1 MLRSSENHFVLREMN
16 NMFKVLSPKLFGKKY
31 EKAIKSIIAS
41 IIIFFGMREIDYS
54 ITMSQKVLLFT
65 NLFFSGTIML
75 QFFGSEDNARYL
87 KGFFAMPFSDKR
99 TFVLEYASAAGLYT
113 LLTKSIF
120 IFSLIFAFVEFS
132 VCKAVLLA
140 SHFIFVCLGSMA
152 VYACLRDKKILSLL
166 LIAVGTA
173 MCFVLPEGYT
183 AAAVFAAADII
194 LAAVLC
200 MTDPY
205 RFMKYRSK
213 NAGKKSSVHS
223 NRFLV
228 TKYIL
233 RYILSNKSYMIST
246 LIIIAFISYLA
257 KTMGDMNFKN
267 SSILGM
273 ALMSVNTPL
282 AIIVS
287 SSRTLKKKLCS
298 MPDKFRNFYLP
309 YASVLFVF
317 YIISYA
323 ILLGVLAVLGTK
335 VTLLSIIAAVLFAVQ
350 ASAVIIFLEDRY
362 TLQKWSTE
370 SDLWHN
376 PRKYVTPLLLVAET
390 FVLQLF

>member
-1 MLRSSENHFVLREMN
+1 
-16 NMFKVLSPKLFGKKY
+16 MFEVLSPKLFGKKY
-31 EKAIKSIIAS
+31 EKVIKSIIAS
-41 IIIFFGMREIDYS
+41 IIIFFGMSEIDYS

-65 NLFFSGTIML
+65 DLFFSGTIML
-75 QFFGSEDNARYL
+75 QFFGSEDNSRYL
-87 KGFFAMPFSDKR
+87 KGFFAMPFSNKK
-99 TFVLEYASAAGLYT
+99 TFFFEYAAAAGLYT

-120 IFSLIFAFVEFS
+120 VFSLIFAFIEFS
-132 VCKAVLLA
+132 VCTGVLLA
-140 SHFIFVCLGSMA
+140 AHFIFVCLGSMT
-152 VYACLRDKKILSLL
+152 VYAFSKDKKILSLL

-173 MCFVLPEGYT
+173 MCFVLPDGYA
-183 AAAVFAAADII
+183 AAAVFAAADIV

-205 RFMKYRSK
+205 RFMKCRSK
-213 NAGKKSSVHS
+213 NAGKKSSSHS

-228 TKYIL
+228 AKYIF
-233 RYILSNKSYMIST
+233 RYIASNKSYVIST
-246 LIIIAFISYLA
+246 LIIIAFISYLS

-267 SSILGM
+267 SNILGM
-273 ALMSVNTPL
+273 ALLSVNTPL

-309 YASVLFVF
+309 YAAVLFVF

-323 ILLGVLAVLGTK
+323 ILLGVLAALGIK
-335 VTLLSIIAAVLFAVQ
+335 VTLLSVIAAVLFAVQ
-350 ASAVIIFLEDRY
+350 ASAMIVFLEDRY

-376 PRKYVTPLLLVAET
+376 PRKYITPLLLVAET
-390 FVLQLF
+390 FVIQLF